1 MLKRWKALSSG
12 YVFGEPIA
20 LSDPVF
26 HVKVKFCV
34 AAKQVTSSLVPRNV
48 IQSKPVNTDT
58 KGAIESVLIQGVS
71 VISWLNIGKM

>member
-34 AAKQVTSSLVPRNV
+34 AAKQATSSFVPRNI
-48 IQSKPVNTDT
+48 IQSKPVDKDT
-58 KGAIESVLIQGVS
+58 KGAIESVLIQGAS
-71 VISWLNIGKM
+71 VISGLNIEKM